1 MSLMLTK
8 PHRSTIYYRL
18 SGLYEPVFAPFFQ
31 SRAQGTIRNLQLPP
45 GAKVLE
51 VGVGTGLSLDAYPP
65 HADVLGIDL
74 SPEMLARAREKIARH
89 GWQHI
94 ELRRMDACN
103 MEFPDN
109 SFDYVMAFHIVSVV
123 PNLKRL
129 MGEISR
135 VCCPG
140 GTITIINHLRSEQ
153 PLIAASVD
161 LLEPVTQRRG
171 WHTTLTFEEL
181 ISSAPLRI
189 IRRYKTSPRS
199 LFTIIIAENAK

>member
-1 MSLMLTK
+1 MLTK

-31 SRAQGTIRNLQLPP
+31 SRAQATIRNLQLPA

-74 SPEMLARAREKIARH
+74 SPEMLAQAHDKIARH

-94 ELRRMDACN
+94 ELRHMDACN
-103 MEFPDN
+103 TEFPDN

-123 PNLKRL
+123 PDLKRL
-129 MGEISR
+129 MGENSR
-135 VCCPG
+135 VCRPG
-140 GTITIINHLRSEQ
+140 GTITIINHLRSER

-161 LLEPVTQRRG
+161 LLGPVTQRLG
-171 WHTTLTFEEL
+171 WHTKLTFEEL
-181 ISSAPLRI
+181 VSSAPLRV